1 MCVLVLTFLL
11 VFTHASARSPHCC
24 AADGVL
30 AWRRPCLARVID
42 RCQKGHAHCKRAGVY
57 QFGVFTGQSMRGVS
71 LALAQSNVSYGA
83 MYGFDSFDGLPD
95 IEGGSA
101 FAACSGGVCGWRR
114 GAYNATDVAKTCGCL
129 SQGFTE
135 GVSLPKRLAKY
146 IGDARIVWVPGWFD
160 ASLTDALARRLA
172 PALYVDID
180 TDLYSSAATALNWLF
195 SHGLVQPGSVIG
207 YDDWAT
213 GGKKGEQRA
222 HREAELSYRAS
233 FRRVDGSNPRQ
244 PCFEVISIGESR
256 RETTRPLAPGG
267 QSHRTSS

>member
-114 GAYNATDVAKTCGCL
+114 GAYNATDAAKTCGCL

-195 SHGLVQPGSVIG
+195 FTRSCAARQCDRLRRLGDGWQKRRAACPPR
-207 YDDWAT
+207 
-213 GGKKGEQRA
+213 GGAFVPCIFPTSRWQQS
-222 HREAELSYRAS
+222 EAAMLRGHLDRGVS
-233 FRRVDGSNPRQ
+233 
-244 PCFEVISIGESR
+244 
-256 RETTRPLAPGG
+256 T
-267 QSHRTSS
+267 